1 MVLEIRSGAFY
12 WLCAVIF
19 LLGLNA
25 CESRPKM
32 SELKDSLGKM
42 AEQYWTNRL
51 IMGDYRKA
59 YDLEI
64 EDGRLPYPDYVK
76 KVKSAGQINF
86 LSIKTKEVN
95 IDKNKG
101 VVSLLAKHEILGIP
115 LPKSG
120 KRKAL
125 ELTITDK
132 WIYTSNGW
140 RHEGRT

>member
-1 MVLEIRSGAFY
+1 MILNIRNGFFY
-12 WLCAVIF
+12 WLFAVIF

-51 IMGDYRKA
+51 IMGDFRQT

-64 EDGRLPYPDYVK
+64 EDGRLPYSEYVK
-76 KVKSAGQINF
+76 KIKPAGQIIY

-95 IDKNKG
+95 IDKDKG
-101 VVSLLAKHEILGIP
+101 VVSLLVSHDVPAIP
-115 LPKSG
+115 RPKSG

-125 ELTITDK
+125 ESTIIDK

-140 RHEGRT
+140 KHEGRT

>member
-1 MVLEIRSGAFY
+1 MVLKIRSGVFC

-25 CESRPKM
+25 CESRRKM
-32 SELKDSLGKM
+32 SELKDSLGKT

-51 IMGDYRKA
+51 IMGDFRQC

-64 EDGRLPYPDYVK
+64 EDGRLPYPEYVK
-76 KVKSAGQINF
+76 KVKPAGQIKF

-95 IDKNKG
+95 IDKDNG
-101 VVSLLAKHEILGIP
+101 VVSLLAKHDIPGIP
-115 LPKSG
+115 SPKSG
-120 KRKAL
+120 RRKAL
-125 ELTITDK
+125 ESTITDK
-132 WIYTSNGW
+132 WIYTSKGW